1 MNRLATLTA
10 LMVLAA
16 PICASAKEA
25 PKPRPELKC
34 SASDTLEEEADKQIR
49 YVVDG
54 KEHIE
59 YCVMG
64 KKHVIIDSGDNG

>member
-1 MNRLATLTA
+1 MTRMAILTA
-10 LMVLAA
+10 LLVLASV
-16 PICASAKEA
+16 PSVQAKEP
-25 PKPRPELKC
+25 PKQRPELTC
-34 SASDTLEEEADKQIR
+34 SASDTPEQEAEKEIR

-59 YCVMG
+59 YCAMG

>member
-1 MNRLATLTA
+1 MTRMAILTA
-10 LMVLAA
+10 VLALA
-16 PICASAKEA
+16 AASLAQARE
-25 PKPRPELKC
+25 PQKPRPELTC
-34 SASDTLEEEADKQIR
+34 SANDTPEQEAEKEIR